1 MEQTPRPR
9 KRKAP
14 TSVTPDVEADV
25 DGALIAENLQE
36 KRTCTKTKK
45 NYESN
50 VKQAVQWFKK
60 HHRRCLTANE
70 KSLTVPIKRGPLM
83 EFFGY
88 LSRDAHKRQSLNG
101 PEELTADMHEPLS
114 PHTLQGYRS
123 AIVDLYTQK
132 NMTLE
137 PEVNLLLHN
146 TLEGYEKLCRQLRLK
161 ALMKIREGKS
171 AITISGYQMIAE
183 KFMKTKVDKNNVVG
197 QRKVASGWSATLFSW
212 AFFVLMWNL
221 MSRSD
226 SVDGLML
233 QHLKWQEDS
242 LIIEE
247 HGHKGDQTGADS
259 YGKHIYANPFEPS
272 ICPILS
278 LAGGS
283 HHPTLDNNCLL
294 EQTAKDDFQIC

>member
-1 MEQTPRPR
+1 
-9 KRKAP
+9 
-14 TSVTPDVEADV
+14 
-25 DGALIAENLQE
+25 
-36 KRTCTKTKK
+36 
-45 NYESN
+45 
-50 VKQAVQWFKK
+50 
-60 HHRRCLTANE
+60 
-70 KSLTVPIKRGPLM
+70 
-83 EFFGY
+83 
-88 LSRDAHKRQSLNG
+88 
-101 PEELTADMHEPLS
+101 
-114 PHTLQGYRS
+114 
-123 AIVDLYTQK
+123 
-132 NMTLE
+132 
-137 PEVNLLLHN
+137 
-146 TLEGYEKLCRQLRLK
+146 
-161 ALMKIREGKS
+161 MKIREGKS

-233 QHLKWQEDS
+233 QHLEWQEDS

-278 LAGGS
+278 LAVLILWS
-283 HHPTLDNNCLL
+283 MVRCIQP
-294 EQTAKDDFQIC
+294 

>member
-1 MEQTPRPR
+1 
-9 KRKAP
+9 
-14 TSVTPDVEADV
+14 
-25 DGALIAENLQE
+25 
-36 KRTCTKTKK
+36 
-45 NYESN
+45 
-50 VKQAVQWFKK
+50 
-60 HHRRCLTANE
+60 
-70 KSLTVPIKRGPLM
+70 
-83 EFFGY
+83 
-88 LSRDAHKRQSLNG
+88 
-101 PEELTADMHEPLS
+101 
-114 PHTLQGYRS
+114 
-123 AIVDLYTQK
+123 
-132 NMTLE
+132 
-137 PEVNLLLHN
+137 
-146 TLEGYEKLCRQLRLK
+146 
-161 ALMKIREGKS
+161 
-171 AITISGYQMIAE
+171 
-183 KFMKTKVDKNNVVG
+183 
-197 QRKVASGWSATLFSW
+197 
-212 AFFVLMWNL
+212 MWNL